1 MPMSAAG
8 YRASVSVRRPGKRLI
23 ASNSTVGCETWMT
36 GVSKSSGRAR
46 EDRAKALERWL
57 GRGPRHA
64 EVSAVEVEQMPL
76 QGIAGFVV
84 RR

>member
-46 EDRAKALERWL
+46 RT
-57 GRGPRHA
+57 GRKPWSDGWGGPRHA

>member
-46 EDRAKALERWL
+46 RT
-57 GRGPRHA
+57 GRKPWSDGWGGARGA